1 MSQPFS
7 WSNTDFSAQ
16 SVRMADFAVG
26 AEMVFEKFIEKK
38 FGAPPSSSVERVCS
52 TKGNQVWSF
61 VIIHFLENDW
71 RQKWR

>member
-7 WSNTDFSAQ
+7 WTNTDFSAQ

-38 FGAPPSSSVERVCS
+38 FGAPPLLLRRACV
-52 TKGNQVWSF
+52 
-61 VIIHFLENDW
+61 LD
-71 RQKWR
+71 